1 MCAGT
6 CGESGIRHGC
16 SSETHNPVC
25 KHTTQCNT
33 VNAQD
38 FQGGQENGFLR
49 FGDEGDFWEE
59 SEEIKI
65 QDYAEDR

>member
-1 MCAGT
+1 M
-6 CGESGIRHGC
+6 
-16 SSETHNPVC
+16 
-25 KHTTQCNT
+25 Q
-33 VNAQD
+33 QD

-65 QDYAEDR
+65 QYYAEER